1 MTFSL
6 VMNCYVFIEIF
17 EFFKRSV
24 ETLCNLHNSLDAF
37 IYIASIRNHCHRTR
51 ECALFAIKFRLRVID
66 VRMPASLCFK
76 QIQVRDSKSL
86 QSIIDLPWQNSFLSD

>member
-37 IYIASIRNHCHRTR
+37 ICICHFI
-51 ECALFAIKFRLRVID
+51 EILIYGENDIVKVL
-66 VRMPASLCFK
+66 L
-76 QIQVRDSKSL
+76 
-86 QSIIDLPWQNSFLSD
+86 

>member
-24 ETLCNLHNSLDAF
+24 ETLCNLHNSLDGF
-37 IYIASIRNHCHRTR
+37 IWLLYTVINVYLPYTVINMQRSIH
-51 ECALFAIKFRLRVID
+51 D
-66 VRMPASLCFK
+66 VEET
-76 QIQVRDSKSL
+76 
-86 QSIIDLPWQNSFLSD
+86 FLYSYHTQY